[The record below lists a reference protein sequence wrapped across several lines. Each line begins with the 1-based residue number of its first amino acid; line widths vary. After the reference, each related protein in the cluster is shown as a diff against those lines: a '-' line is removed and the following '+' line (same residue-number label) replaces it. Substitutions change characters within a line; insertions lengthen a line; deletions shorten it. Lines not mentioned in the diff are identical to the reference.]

1 MNSVLTLPDASL
13 TEDSREPYHWLS
25 ASPAVDSMFV
35 TPGPDREAALA
46 DDALESAVYAHIQA
60 LRRLGKTKTDT
71 VEIAQALGLRLPDV
85 ERVVRKL
92 MESDGGIIAE

>member
-1 MNSVLTLPDASL
+1 MNNVLSLSEASL

-25 ASPAVDSMFV
+25 ASPAVVSTGV
-35 TPGPDREAALA
+35 ISGPTQVVALA

-71 VEIAQALGLRLPDV
+71 VEIAQALGLRLPAV